1 MNKGASRTPA
11 PLSQLVLACLMA
23 FSVAQ
28 ADATAISQSELLV
41 DLTSFEITGGSY
53 LPAGSTPYGSGGNA
67 NASNTPLA
75 PANPQIN
82 VGPFF
87 GTATWVPIGPPVVNA
102 VVNAE
107 GQGQSSA
114 DSIESRAFAKA
125 DGAPTAV
132 ASSSA
137 FVYHNLVFTLPESAT
152 LKFSFDYSLTQTFD
166 RTSTDET
173 ASSFSAVFFELVRF
187 GFDDGN
193 FFREVIGNSKTEYF
207 DRLVDD
213 ETSRT
218 ATNVGMLMLTG
229 PALAV
234 LPDGQFYSIELQ
246 AFAQAYAD
254 TPRSVPVPE
263 PGTLALLG
271 LGLAGLAATRRHKP

>member
-1 MNKGASRTPA
+1 MNKGDSRTLA

-28 ADATAISQSELLV
+28 ASATAISQSELVV
-41 DLTSFEITGGSY
+41 DLTSFGIAGGSY
-53 LPAGSTPYGSGGNA
+53 LSAGSTPYGSGGNA

-87 GTATWVPIGPPVVNA
+87 GTTTWVPIAPPVVNA

-107 GQGQSSA
+107 GRGQSSA
-114 DSIESRAFAKA
+114 NSIESTASAKA

-137 FVYHNLVFTLPESAT
+137 FVYHNLVFTVQESAT
-152 LKFSFDYSLTQTFD
+152 LTFSFDYSLTQTFD

-173 ASSFSAVFFELVRF
+173 ASSFSAVVFELVRF
-187 GFDDGN
+187 GFEGETY
-193 FFREVIGNSKTEYF
+193 FREVIGNSKAEYF
-207 DRLVDD
+207 DRLVDE
-213 ETSRT
+213 ETSKT
-218 ATNVGMLMLTG
+218 AINDGTLTLTG
-229 PALAV
+229 SDLRV
-234 LPDGQFYSIELQ
+234 LPERQFYSIELQ
-246 AFAQAYAD
+246 AFVQAYAD

-263 PGTLALLG
+263 PATLALVG
-271 LGLAGLAATRRHKP
+271 LGLAGLAASRRRKQ